1 MSYLRQLGQARQKNN
16 MMMVQ
21 FDRVVNAFVVPAGVA
36 SGEID
41 DVCAKLNEALAKI
54 RVWLNKKKC
63 NGKYFR
69 IFLME
74 FSIEYVDRRY
84 DMHNI
89 YDEIG
94 KLEGTDIR
102 PSRTKPAEPFKRP
115 PLRGL
120 WHKHHYRAG
129 FIAKNLMQETELM
142 QKDGRWEAMFAPHY
156 GRYVHEFINQI
167 SHEMVFGALER
178 RARDCRL
185 TGEFILYELQPD
197 GSNYYL
203 TLGSHGEYDAI
214 RARVDICKEFDCD
227 NGL

>member
-1 MSYLRQLGQARQKNN
+1 MPASERSCEPEMSYLRRLGQASQKGN

-41 DVCAKLNEALAKI
+41 GVCAKLNEALAKI

-63 NGKYFR
+63 NGKYSR
-69 IFLME
+69 IFLVE
-74 FSIEYVDRRY
+74 LSIEYVDRRY

-120 WHKHHYRAG
+120 CDVYSGNHSGCRVSDAG
-129 FIAKNLMQETELM
+129 ESAKRFMQRLGLRGMRRPKPRSCGLHGWIA
-142 QKDGRWEAMFAPHY
+142 
-156 GRYVHEFINQI
+156 
-167 SHEMVFGALER
+167 
-178 RARDCRL
+178 
-185 TGEFILYELQPD
+185 
-197 GSNYYL
+197 YL
-203 TLGSHGEYDAI
+203 
-214 RARVDICKEFDCD
+214 
-227 NGL
+227 